1 MIPREKE
8 LKELF
13 ESEDKAIEFLH
24 AHKILPEIQF
34 CRIDGAPLS
43 KISDFKFKCRKS
55 DCRKIYS
62 SLTDTIFSRLRLKF
76 SDFFRIAYFWIAKVN
91 FSSIVLI
98 TGHSSH
104 TIKRV
109 LNLINDVM
117 IKNLNKT
124 EIKIGGPGIQ
134 VQLDESKFGK
144 RKYNRGRRI
153 EGVWVFGGVEK
164 TPQRKFFAVCV
175 DRRDSE
181 TLNELILRYVL
192 PGSIVITDGWKG
204 YNLFKKISILH
215 II

>member
-1 MIPREKE
+1 VAFFCVLFKSNIALSRKVKISCNILKGFKALKYPGSNSVVHFFCLFVYKMKFSFVLMIPREKE

-13 ESEDKAIEFLH
+13 ASEDKAIEFLY
-24 AHKILPEIQF
+24 APEIQF

-62 SLTDTIFSRLRLKF
+62 SLIDTIFSRLRLKF

-109 LNLINDVM
+109 LNL
-117 IKNLNKT
+117 
-124 EIKIGGPGIQ
+124 
-134 VQLDESKFGK
+134 
-144 RKYNRGRRI
+144 
-153 EGVWVFGGVEK
+153 
-164 TPQRKFFAVCV
+164 
-175 DRRDSE
+175 
-181 TLNELILRYVL
+181 
-192 PGSIVITDGWKG
+192 
-204 YNLFKKISILH
+204 
-215 II
+215 